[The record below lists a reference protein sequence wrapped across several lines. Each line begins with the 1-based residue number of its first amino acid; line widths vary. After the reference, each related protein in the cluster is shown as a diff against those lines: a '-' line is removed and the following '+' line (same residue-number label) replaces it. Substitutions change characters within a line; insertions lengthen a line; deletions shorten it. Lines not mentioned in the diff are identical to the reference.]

1 MKLFKNYL
9 LNINIILLL
18 LIVLGAILAPIIA
31 PYDFNEMHLDDT
43 WQKPSGRFL
52 LGTDKLGRD
61 IFSRL
66 LFGGRISLFIAFIV
80 EVVAF
85 PIGSVLG
92 YISGT
97 KSGFAISILNRIM
110 EVLFSFPTIIL
121 ALTLSGI
128 VGVGLNSI
136 VVSIALAEI
145 PVYFRHVRT
154 LVLKI
159 KNEPF
164 IEVLTTL
171 GIEDRFIFKDHVL
184 LHLMPPL
191 IPKIIFNFAT
201 TIIFESTLSFIGI
214 GIQPPFPSWGNMI
227 RTGLPY
233 IKSYPALVSSSSA
246 ILAIT
251 ILILF
256 GLSEELEKK
265 LMV

>member
-1 MKLFKNYL
+1 MKLFKNHL

-18 LIVLGAILAPIIA
+18 LIILGAIMAPIIA
-31 PYDFNEMHLDDT
+31 SYDYNEIHLDDI
-43 WQKPSGRFL
+43 WHKSSEKYL
-52 LGTDKLGRD
+52 LGADKLGRD

-66 LFGGRISLFIAFIV
+66 LYGGRISLFIALIV
-80 EVVAF
+80 EVIAF
-85 PIGSVLG
+85 PIGSILG
-92 YISGT
+92 YISGF
-97 KSGFAISILNRIM
+97 KSGIMISALNRIM

-128 VGVGLNSI
+128 IGVGLNSI
-136 VVSIALAEI
+136 LISIAMAEI

-159 KNEPF
+159 NSEPF

-171 GIEDRFIFKDHVL
+171 GIEERSIFKDHVL

-233 IKSYPALVSSSSA
+233 IRSHPTLVVSA
-246 ILAIT
+246 STVLAIT
-251 ILILF
+251 ILLLF

-265 LMV
+265 LTV